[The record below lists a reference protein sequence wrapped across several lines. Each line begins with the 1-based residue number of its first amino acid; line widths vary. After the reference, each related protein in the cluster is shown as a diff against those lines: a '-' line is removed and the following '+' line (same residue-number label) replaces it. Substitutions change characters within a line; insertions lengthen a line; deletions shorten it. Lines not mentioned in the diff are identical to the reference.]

1 MRRPGGSCYG
11 YEPHLFTG
19 PWQLYLPY
27 TNKLTVISAAS
38 SVQRLQD
45 DGPSYFRYFRRNTFG
60 NHRHASRSRRFRH
73 EVPGTTEKSSQNTK
87 RPSTHL
93 VISRKESIIESL
105 TSDRLLTGMVAGLVP
120 GDSPLRPASRTRGGG
135 GRSSLRTCGPKQHT
149 TTTACKVTTTT
160 PTPCIGY
167 TRSNTTH
174 YSRGTTPAGVMGA
187 RGGRGQRDWVRG
199 GG

>member
-1 MRRPGGSCYG
+1 M
-11 YEPHLFTG
+11 
-19 PWQLYLPY
+19 
-27 TNKLTVISAAS
+27 
-38 SVQRLQD
+38 
-45 DGPSYFRYFRRNTFG
+45 
-60 NHRHASRSRRFRH
+60 FRH
-73 EVPGTTEKSSQNTK
+73 FKTMGQVTFVTFAAIPSAITGMQVVQDASVTVPGTTEKSSQNTK

-187 RGGRGQRDWVRG
+187 RGGG
-199 GG
+199 GKGIGFGVGLTGEGGRNRESKKKEKAI